1 MAGKY
6 EVDYNDSRLVSVKN
20 EQAQKESEIKN
31 RYDTLANESK
41 IYYDKQIEN
50 SKNFLQCG
58 FWKVYDN
65 EKAVLHLFHCYAACI
80 RRVYDSLQEGA
91 SLQSMICSAA

>member
-1 MAGKY
+1 MNYPPHDVERFIRHAG
-6 EVDYNDSRLVSVKN
+6 
-20 EQAQKESEIKN
+20 Q
-31 RYDTLANESK
+31 
-41 IYYDKQIEN
+41 
-50 SKNFLQCG
+50 NFLQCG

-80 RRVYDSLQEGA
+80 RRVYDSLQEGV